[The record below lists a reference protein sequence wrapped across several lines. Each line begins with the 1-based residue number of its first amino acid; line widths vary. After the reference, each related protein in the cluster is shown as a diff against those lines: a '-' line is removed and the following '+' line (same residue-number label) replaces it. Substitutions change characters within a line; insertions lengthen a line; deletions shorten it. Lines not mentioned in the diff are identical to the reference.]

1 MREKCMGMGR
11 GVFHYLS
18 ANRLGI
24 EVGEVSTDAGGADLC
39 HVSL

>member
-24 EVGEVSTDAGGADLC
+24 EVGEVSTYAGGDLC